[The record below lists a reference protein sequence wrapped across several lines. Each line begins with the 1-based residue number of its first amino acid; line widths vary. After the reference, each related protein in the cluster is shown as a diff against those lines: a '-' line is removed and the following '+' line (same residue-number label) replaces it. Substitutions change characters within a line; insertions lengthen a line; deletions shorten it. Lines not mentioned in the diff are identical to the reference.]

1 MGLSNNQS
9 VLGKHGLIKG
19 AILLENRARS
29 KQREITKDQI
39 PSAINIS
46 NPGTTS
52 IHIIDKITD
61 FPPNNTNLACFPQ
74 ARYHLPLLFLLHY
87 IYYYCR
93 NYLLEYQETLGKNVL
108 RLNNKQNCHTPFLL
122 L

>member
-1 MGLSNNQS
+1 MANGWSYTLKCGHQMGLSNNQS

-29 KQREITKDQI
+29 KQGEITKDQI

-61 FPPNNTNLACFPQ
+61 FPPSLISP
-74 ARYHLPLLFLLHY
+74 HL
-87 IYYYCR
+87 C
-93 NYLLEYQETLGKNVL
+93 
-108 RLNNKQNCHTPFLL
+108 
-122 L
+122 